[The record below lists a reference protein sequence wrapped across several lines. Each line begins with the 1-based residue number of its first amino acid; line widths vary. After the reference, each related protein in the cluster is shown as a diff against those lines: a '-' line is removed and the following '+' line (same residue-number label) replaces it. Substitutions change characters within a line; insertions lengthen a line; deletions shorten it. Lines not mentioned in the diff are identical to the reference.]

1 MKAYHMTGGDTI
13 AAPATPPGE
22 GGIGI
27 VRISGPRALG
37 IAERLFASPRGRRPE
52 SHRALY
58 GHIVE
63 PETGE
68 PVDEVLLLYMKAPRT
83 YTREDV
89 VEVHCHGGM
98 VPLSRVLSLALAQG
112 ARLAEPGEFTRRA
125 FLAGRL
131 DLCQAEAALDLIRAK
146 TEAAGHLALSQLE
159 GGLSGRVRELRE
171 MLLLA
176 AAHLEASIDFPEEE
190 MELAS
195 MEEMRR
201 LMEAARDGAASL
213 AGTFREGRLFRDGVK
228 TAIVGRPNV
237 GKSSLLNALLSRSRA
252 IVAEMPGTTRDV
264 IEEHLSIRGL
274 PLLMMDTAGI
284 RGARDM
290 VEEEGVKRSL
300 KALTDADLVLAVLDA
315 SVPLA
320 PEDRLV
326 LDRLSD
332 RNAVLVL
339 NKCDLPMAWEET
351 LLGNDSFP
359 PRVRTSA
366 REGRGLEDLKDA
378 IQRAALGSGAFRS
391 DGVLVTTL
399 RHKAALDGA
408 RRFIEAALD
417 ALASEPPEIT
427 AVELREAMDRLAE
440 IGGEVTT
447 EDVLE
452 RIFSEFCIGK

>member
-1 MKAYHMTGGDTI
+1 
-13 AAPATPPGE
+13 
-22 GGIGI
+22 
-27 VRISGPRALG
+27 
-37 IAERLFASPRGRRPE
+37 
-52 SHRALY
+52 
-58 GHIVE
+58 
-63 PETGE
+63 
-68 PVDEVLLLYMKAPRT
+68 
-83 YTREDV
+83 
-89 VEVHCHGGM
+89 
-98 VPLSRVLSLALAQG
+98 
-112 ARLAEPGEFTRRA
+112 
-125 FLAGRL
+125 
-131 DLCQAEAALDLIRAK
+131 
-146 TEAAGHLALSQLE
+146 
-159 GGLSGRVRELRE
+159 
-171 MLLLA
+171 
-176 AAHLEASIDFPEEE
+176 
-190 MELAS
+190 
-195 MEEMRR
+195 
-201 LMEAARDGAASL
+201 
-213 AGTFREGRLFRDGVK
+213 
-228 TAIVGRPNV
+228 
-237 GKSSLLNALLSRSRA
+237 
-252 IVAEMPGTTRDV
+252 
-264 IEEHLSIRGL
+264 
-274 PLLMMDTAGI
+274 
-284 RGARDM
+284 
-290 VEEEGVKRSL
+290 
-300 KALTDADLVLAVLDA
+300 VLAVLDA